1 MNTPRDGFR
10 FGTDTQTWFAYV
22 ETYEAWPPW
31 GKHDW
36 QQSCDEAA
44 EATLTLAPAYSD
56 HDCQEALRLLTP
68 SLTETCCKGEGC
80 FEEHLSEGIGPKS
93 CGIDCTHTFFSY
105 SQECAAFLAKNHPGL
120 AGFTKQCADT
130 HRTMTVID
138 LDGLLAA
145 AGHGDHSRG
154 R

>member
-1 MNTPRDGFR
+1 VNTPRDGFR

-22 ETYEAWPPW
+22 ETYETRPPW

-44 EATLTLAPAYSD
+44 EATLTLTPAYSD

-80 FEEHLSEGIGPKS
+80 FEKHLSKGNGPKS
-93 CGIDCTHTFFSY
+93 CGIDCAHTFFSY
-105 SQECAAFLAKNHPGL
+105 SQDSL
-120 AGFTKQCADT
+120 
-130 HRTMTVID
+130 
-138 LDGLLAA
+138 
-145 AGHGDHSRG
+145 G